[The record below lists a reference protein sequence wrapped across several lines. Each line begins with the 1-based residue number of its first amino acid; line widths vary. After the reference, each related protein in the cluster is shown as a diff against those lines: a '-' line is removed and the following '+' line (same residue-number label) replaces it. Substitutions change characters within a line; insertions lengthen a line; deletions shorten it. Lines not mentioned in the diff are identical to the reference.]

1 MRVFKINIKKKDKR
15 VFDAMNTCKKRLFL
29 IHLQT
34 ARPLKQCT
42 SFIRVLLCLFISL
55 YASNSFA
62 QTKAEKKKKPENSSV
77 GFKRKSEA
85 NNSGDKEPKSS
96 EVPKRTDMDIESV
109 NSKTMQDQ
117 KLDAPRFN
125 FDQLPTEL
133 QQKVNSNKGNGRP
146 SLEGIVKAYRVEL
159 KNCENESDCK
169 KALAFLNE
177 ERDFVSMAYREG
189 SYVDL
194 RVGASM
200 KSEELKSLLLIR
212 GLDFNFINE
221 YYLLEATK

>member
-1 MRVFKINIKKKDKR
+1 
-15 VFDAMNTCKKRLFL
+15 
-29 IHLQT
+29 
-34 ARPLKQCT
+34 
-42 SFIRVLLCLFISL
+42 LLACLFISL

-109 NSKTMQDQ
+109 NSKTMLDQ

-146 SLEGIVKAYRVEL
+146 LLEGINKVYRVEI
-159 KNCENESDCK
+159 KQCTNESDCSK
-169 KALAFLNE
+169 LLKFLYE
-177 ERDFVSMAYREG
+177 ERYFISLTYRQG
-189 SYVDL
+189 SLVDL
-194 RVGASM
+194 RVSASM
-200 KSEELKSLLLIR
+200 ESEELKSLLIGKRLA
-212 GLDFNFINE
+212 FNVIHEFYI
-221 YYLLEATK
+221 LEATN